1 MDLVLLIISIVFA
14 CSKEEHSYTAIM
26 VLAII
31 GLIFCVIAG
40 FFAWYFFISA
50 VIYLIV
56 LLICGGASNKR

>member
-31 GLIFCVIAG
+31 GLIICVIAG
-40 FFAWYFFISA
+40 FFAWYFFVSA
-50 VIYLIV
+50 GIYLIV